1 VFLEKENLI
10 SHWKGDDLVAG
21 LKGKRGRKPAP
32 RPASA
37 GKRASQERRINREI
51 FPPNRGL
58 FCPNEGLLDDEQG

>member
-21 LKGKRGRKPAP
+21 LKGKEAGNRRRGWP
-32 RPASA
+32 RPAKTGLGS
-37 GKRASQERRINREI
+37 GELTGR
-51 FPPNRGL
+51 FFLHNRGL